1 MGGAALNIGPDAVRN
16 ITEPNALPLAE
27 HEALIRS
34 DSPVRVDGQIRLAVW
49 GSQVSVAGDGYK
61 MTRGLVNIA

>member
-1 MGGAALNIGPDAVRN
+1 VGGAALNIGPDAVRN

-34 DSPVRVDGQIRLAVW
+34 DSPVRVDGQIRLAV
-49 GSQVSVAGDGYK
+49 
-61 MTRGLVNIA
+61 